1 MRFRRSFLRAVG
13 VPAVGAVAVAVVL
26 NVTMTACSQGDRL
39 EEPDLSDA
47 EAVDFADADAEGS
60 ASDSAASST
69 KTSEK
74 KSGKAGESGKSKDA
88 WVEEYKK
95 VLANP
100 GRFKVDDA
108 ARYTP
113 TGDYSYA
120 LVEANG
126 DGTPEL
132 LLAVEGTEFCPV
144 IIFTIGRDGKAVA
157 SSDNLM
163 IGIAS
168 AGGDRFRIES
178 SESGKAIYQVDSKAG
193 SDRATSRTFRLKG
206 SNPEEAGTESQD
218 NNALLADHQRVVWTP
233 SDNTDALEDG
243 LDASVGPD
251 DMVPGGRNGT
261 DLVKR

>member
-13 VPAVGAVAVAVVL
+13 VPTVGAVAVAVAV
-26 NVTMTACSQGDRL
+26 NVTMTACAPGNRV

-47 EAVDFADADAEGS
+47 EAVDFADADASGS
-60 ASDSAASST
+60 ASDSEASPT
-69 KTSEK
+69 KTPEK
-74 KSGKAGESGKSKDA
+74 KSGRSDKSKDA
-88 WVEEYKK
+88 WVEEYRK

-100 GRFKVDDA
+100 GRFKVNDA

-113 TGDYSYA
+113 TGEYSYA

-126 DGTPEL
+126 DDTPEL

-144 IIFTIGRDGKAVA
+144 VIFTIGRDGKAVA

-178 SESGKAIYQVDSKAG
+178 SASGKAIYQVDSNSG

-233 SDNTDALEDG
+233 SDNTNALEDG
-243 LDASVGPD
+243 LEASIGPD